1 MMGENKRI
9 YLSPPHLG
17 GDELKLVTQ
26 AFESNW
32 IAPVGPDI
40 NLFEQEICEATGAKH
55 AVALSSGTAGI
66 HLALKILGVGPGDE
80 VLCSSFTFI
89 GSVSPVVYQGATPVF
104 VDSEPHSWNMDP
116 EALRQALEDRLRN
129 GGRLKA
135 VIVVHLYGQ
144 SSDMDP
150 IAAVCR
156 EFDVPLLE
164 DAAES
169 LGATYRGRQTGTL
182 GKCGVFSFN
191 GNKII
196 TTSGGGAVVSDDDEF
211 IQKVRFLATQARDP
225 APHYEHSVIGFNYR
239 LSNILAALGRGQLRV
254 LDERIRARRRNFEFY
269 TNALGDLPGLSF
281 MPEPAFGRG
290 IRWLTCVTIR
300 KEEFGCDTNAIRCAL
315 ENENIE
321 TRPLWKPMHLQPVFQ
336 NYPYYGDHVAESLF
350 RVGLCLPSGSSLSEE
365 DMLRVV
371 NGVRGM
377 CLRKGD

>member
-104 VDSEPHSWNMDP
+104 IDSEPHSWNMDP
-116 EALRQALEDRLRN
+116 AALRQALEDRLAN
-129 GGRLKA
+129 GGRPKA

-144 SSDMDP
+144 SADMDP
-150 IAAVCR
+150 IAAICQ
-156 EFDVPLLE
+156 EFDVPLIE

-169 LGATYRGRQTGTL
+169 LGATYRGRQTGTM

-196 TTSGGGAVVSDDDEF
+196 TTSGGGAVVSDDEEF
-211 IQKVRFLATQARDP
+211 IREVRFLATQARDP

-254 LDERIRARRRNFEFY
+254 LDERVRARRRNFEYY
-269 TNALGDLPGLSF
+269 TSALGDLPGLRF
-281 MPEPAFGRG
+281 MPEPPRNVCWPFPAR
-290 IRWLTCVTIR
+290 ISSI
-300 KEEFGCDTNAIRCAL
+300 
-315 ENENIE
+315 NI
-321 TRPLWKPMHLQPVFQ
+321 
-336 NYPYYGDHVAESLF
+336 
-350 RVGLCLPSGSSLSEE
+350 
-365 DMLRVV
+365 
-371 NGVRGM
+371 
-377 CLRKGD
+377 

>member
-1 MMGENKRI
+1 MMGESERKRI
-9 YLSPPHLG
+9 YLSPPHLS
-17 GDELKLVTQ
+17 GDELKLVEK

-40 NLFEQEICEATGAKH
+40 SLFEQEICEVTGAKH

-66 HLALKILGVGPGDE
+66 HLALRILGVGPGDE

-89 GSVSPVVYQGATPVF
+89 GSISPVVYQGATPVF

-116 EALRQALEDRLRN
+116 AALRQALEDRLAN
-129 GGRLKA
+129 GGRPKA

-144 SSDMDP
+144 SADLDP
-150 IAAVCR
+150 IAAICR
-156 EFDVPLLE
+156 EFNVPLLE

-196 TTSGGGAVVSDDDEF
+196 TTSGGGAVVSDDEEF
-211 IQKVRFLATQARDP
+211 IREVRFLATQARDP

-254 LDERIRARRRNFEFY
+254 LNERIRARRRNFEFY
-269 TNALGDLPGLSF
+269 TSALGDLPGLSF
-281 MPEPAFGRG
+281 MPEPAFGSG
-290 IRWLTCVTIR
+290 IRWLTCITIQ
-300 KEEFGCDTNAIRCAL
+300 KEEFGYDTDAIRCAL

-336 NYPYYGDHVAESLF
+336 NCPYYGDSVAESLF
-350 RVGLCLPSGSSLSEE
+350 RVGLCLPSGSSLCE
-365 DMLRVV
+365 DDLNRVV
-371 NGVRGM
+371 DGVRRM
-377 CLRKGD
+377 CLHK